1 MSASSLK
8 ISLMAILLAAGLMSP
23 AGAQVDEC
31 CEPCLWGEGHDL
43 QFFKPV
49 DYDLDCTVCKRTE
62 GFRFSYEKL
71 GWAFTGE
78 RTPIGD
84 PNVQVFSEIIYPE
97 ALVDNP
103 LGVTDRDFTAAQYE
117 IINGLQDV
125 PPWSDFAMGDRYELG
140 YRQDNTSWD
149 ISILENVDT
158 TVEKDYGFGPEAS
171 GFGSIHVNFATTP
184 DYLLGF
190 RDYYGDGTAAG
201 FFIFPT
207 TTVNGPGDNA
217 DGFVDDLDGDGF
229 EGPQI
234 VFGINPADPTGDPIP
249 LGIVVDLDDLHL
261 FNVRF
266 NRMRVYNR
274 TEVNGVELMKTHYL
288 DNGHW
293 KAKHQNQQLSIGY
306 GVRFMRLKDEFE
318 IDALSDL
325 LNLFYVNTQTENQM
339 VGPQVRLQYTAQ
351 RGRWN
356 FGLDTRCMLGV
367 NVTDLDQWGYY
378 GIEDDLSGDIGL
390 RPGGLNDLLS
400 AQPTTYAY
408 GRQHNAFSPLVE
420 LRADLEYA
428 VTQSISLQVGYTGT
442 YIGGLSRGASVTQYS
457 LPNMGFLEAGEQ
469 EIFMNGVNAGVNV
482 VW

>member
-8 ISLMAILLAAGLMSP
+8 LSLLAMLLAAGLMSP
-23 AGAQVDEC
+23 ATAQVDEC

-49 DYDLDCTVCKRTE
+49 DYDLDCSVCRRTE
-62 GFRFSYEKL
+62 GFRFSYEKV

-78 RTPIGD
+78 RSPIGD

-97 ALVDNP
+97 ALVNNP
-103 LGVTDRDFTAAQYE
+103 LSVTDRTYTDAQYE

-140 YRQDNTSWD
+140 YRKDDTSWD
-149 ISILENVDT
+149 ISVLHNVDST
-158 TVEKDYGFGPEAS
+158 TEKTYGFGPEAS

-184 DYLLGF
+184 DLLLGF
-190 RDYYGDGTAAG
+190 RDYWGTGVTDPSG
-201 FFIFPT
+201 FFVFPT
-207 TTVNGPGDNA
+207 TTLNGPGGVA
-217 DGFVDDLDGDGF
+217 DGIADDLDGDGT
-229 EGPQI
+229 EGI
-234 VFGINPADPTGDPIP
+234 GLIIDPATGDAI
-249 LGIVVDLDDLHL
+249 GIVVDLDDLHL
-261 FNVRF
+261 FNVTF
-266 NRMRVYNR
+266 NRMTVHNH

-293 KAKHQNQQLSIGY
+293 KVKHQNQQLSIGY

-325 LNLFYVNTQTENQM
+325 LNLFYVNTQTENQI

-356 FGLDTRCMLGV
+356 FGLDTRVMLGY

-378 GIEDDLSGDIGL
+378 GIEDDQTGDIGL
-390 RPGGLNDLLS
+390 RPGAQNDLLS
-400 AQPTTYAY
+400 LQPTTYAY
-408 GRQHNAFSPLVE
+408 GRQHNEFSPVAE

-428 VTQSISLQVGYTGT
+428 MTQSISLQVGYTAT
-442 YIGGLSRGASVTQYS
+442 YIGNLSRGASVTQYS
-457 LPNMGFLEAGEQ
+457 LPNMGFLEAGQQ
-469 EIFMNGVNAGVNV
+469 EILMNGVNAGVNV